1 MGIIIKI
8 VLLLGLIKLLEAT
21 DKPLV
26 CATVYVIVAG
36 FISLA
41 LSVGS
46 INWGGLMIGLAIS
59 FVSAFVYFWLLQK
72 TEGSIFWWIIMLGG
86 FFIGL
91 I

>member
-1 MGIIIKI
+1 VGIIIKI
-8 VLLLGLIKLLEAT
+8 VLLIGLVKLLEAT

-26 CATVYVIVAG
+26 CATVYTVAVG
-36 FISLA
+36 FLGIALSYGNLNLGAVAISLGIA
-41 LSVGS
+41 FILSF
-46 INWGGLMIGLAIS
+46 I
-59 FVSAFVYFWLLQK
+59 YFWLLQK